1 MFVEGLAAILA
12 AAQILPIT
20 IPFGKPRQTEQA
32 RAPITVWGP
41 RWASSCEGK
50 DMEWDAP
57 APPVRVH
64 GNTYMVGTCG
74 ISALLITGEDG
85 HILVDGGTE
94 RSGDAVAANIARL
107 GFDIRQVRY
116 ILTSHEHHDH
126 LGALAKLRQL
136 SGAQIVTSAAA
147 AHVIATGQPNEDDP
161 QFATFT
167 SFPTAPVGRI
177 VGNGDQVRLR
187 DLMVEA
193 IATPG
198 HTSGAMSWR
207 WMSCEGGVCRM
218 IVYADSLTPVSSDK
232 YRFSDHPEVVA
243 RFRESIA
250 RIAASPCDILLTPHP
265 MASKMRERFAQGKM
279 LLDMDG
285 CTAFAAQKSEAL
297 DARLAKEAAA
307 K

>member
-1 MFVEGLAAILA
+1 MFVSGLAALLA
-12 AAQILPIT
+12 AAQIMPVT
-20 IPFGKPRQTEQA
+20 IPLGRPRQVERA
-32 RAPITVWGP
+32 RAPIGEWGP
-41 RWASSCEGK
+41 RWARVCDGK

-64 GNTYMVGTCG
+64 GNTYYVGTCG
-74 ISALLITGEDG
+74 ISALLIAGEDG

-94 RSGDAVAANIARL
+94 RSAAAVAANIARL

-126 LGALAKLRQL
+126 LGAIAELQRL

-147 AHVIATGQPNEDDP
+147 ARVIGTGKPNADDP
-161 QFATFT
+161 QLAIFKP
-167 SFPTAPVGRI
+167 FPTAPVGRI
-177 VGNGDQVRLR
+177 VAGGDQVRLR
-187 DLMVEA
+187 DIMVEA

-218 IVYADSLTPVSSDK
+218 IVYADSLTPVSGDG

-243 RFRESIA
+243 RFRQSIA
-250 RIAASPCDILLTPHP
+250 RIAGSECDILLTPHP
-265 MASKMRERFAQGKM
+265 VASKMRERFAAGKM
-279 LLDMDG
+279 LLDTDG
-285 CTAFAAQKSEAL
+285 CKTFAAERGAAL
-297 DARLAKEAAA
+297 DARLADEA
-307 K
+307 KVK

>member
-1 MFVEGLAAILA
+1 M
-12 AAQILPIT
+12 PIT
-20 IPFGKPRQTEQA
+20 IPFGKPRQIEQA
-32 RAPITVWGP
+32 RGPITVWGP
-41 RWASSCEGK
+41 RWATTCEGK

-57 APPVRVH
+57 APPVRIH
-64 GNTYMVGTCG
+64 GNTYLVGTCG

-85 HILVDGGTE
+85 HILIDGGTE
-94 RSGDAVAANIARL
+94 RSADKVAANIARL
-107 GFDIRQVRY
+107 GFDIRQVRF

-126 LGALAKLRQL
+126 LGAIARLRQL

-147 AHVIATGQPNEDDP
+147 ARVIGTGRPNEDDP
-161 QFATFT
+161 QFAIFQP
-167 SFPTAPVGRI
+167 FPTAPVGRI

-198 HTSGAMSWR
+198 HTSGALSWR
-207 WMSCEGGVCRM
+207 WISCEGGVCRM
-218 IVYADSLTPVSSDK
+218 IVYADSLTPVSSDN
-232 YRFSDHPEVVA
+232 YRFSDHPELVA
-243 RFRESIA
+243 RFRDSIA

-265 MASKMRERFAQGKM
+265 IASDMKGRLAEGKM
-279 LLDMDG
+279 LLDPLG
-285 CTAFAAQKSEAL
+285 CTVFAAQKSEAL